1 MLQQLHVMNA
11 DLADALAIK
20 KKKKKDSN
28 ASQHVNLA

>member
-20 KKKKKDSN
+20 KKKDSN